1 MISPLLFLF
10 SYRLFSTQWQRVIL
24 LNANQFMTLP
34 TQNPISLRA
43 IAKIQHDLFA
53 VIPQTP
59 LNTPPLCHSPET
71 HLPPNCSSN
80 VFCTLS
86 LMSSSWNALPPDVL
100 LFPLHNSFKS
110 LPVYLPFSISL
121 SDHSPIPQ
129 TTLTPYTPDATYPA

>member
-10 SYRLFSTQWQRVIL
+10 SYRLFSTQLQRMIL

-34 TQNPISLRA
+34 TQNPMSLRA
-43 IAKIQHDLFA
+43 IARIQHGLVA

-100 LFPLHNSFKS
+100 ISFKS
-110 LPVYLPFSISL
+110 LPVYLPFSVSL
-121 SDHSPIPQ
+121 PDHSPIPQ